1 MAKQEERQWS
11 GKTDGQTW
19 MLKSLIFMFKW
30 MNIRILYGVMACVI
44 PFYMLFSRKAYR
56 AAYSYF
62 LERHGCTP
70 FSSFINVYLN
80 QYTFGQVI
88 LDRFA
93 FYAGKRFDIK
103 IYGNEQFL
111 NLVEQEK
118 GFIMTSSH
126 VGSYELA
133 GYHLK
138 ATGKTINAIAFN
150 GETETVKKNREKMLG
165 KHNVNIIPVKE
176 DMSHLFAINTAL
188 SEGNIVSIPGDRLF
202 GSTKFTCCNFL
213 GKEAKFPLGPFATA
227 VQKEVPMLAIF
238 VMKESTRSYS
248 IIVKKIDLP
257 EGKSKRESMAIMTHE
272 FAELLEGII
281 NRYPLQWF
289 NFYDFWE

>member
-1 MAKQEERQWS
+1 MENTGKREWS

-44 PFYMLFSRKAYR
+44 PFYMIFSRKAYK

-62 LERHGCTP
+62 RERHGCTP
-70 FSSFINVYLN
+70 LKSFINVYLG
-80 QYTFGQVI
+80 QFTFGQVI

-103 IYGNEQFL
+103 IYGNEQYL
-111 NLVEQEK
+111 ELIEQEK

-138 ATGKTINAIAFN
+138 ATSKSINAIAFN
-150 GETETVKKNREKMLG
+150 GETETVKKNREKMFDH
-165 KHNVNIIPVKE
+165 HNINIIPVME
-176 DMSHLFAINTAL
+176 DMSHLFAINSAL

-202 GSTKFTCCNFL
+202 GSNKYTKCMFL

-227 VQKEVPMLAIF
+227 VQREVPMLAIF
-238 VMKESTRSYS
+238 VMKESIKRYS
-248 IIVKKIDLP
+248 IIVKRIDIP
-257 EGKSKRESMAIMTHE
+257 ACENRRECMAAMTRE
-272 FAELLEGII
+272 FAALLEGIV

-289 NFYDFWE
+289 NYYNFWE

>member
-1 MAKQEERQWS
+1 MADTGNRQWS

-62 LERHGCTP
+62 RERHGCTP
-70 FSSFINVYLN
+70 FRSFINVYLS

-93 FYAGKRFDIK
+93 FYAGKRFDIT
-103 IYGNEQFL
+103 IYGNEQYL
-111 NLVEQEK
+111 DLIEGKE

-138 ATGKTINAIAFN
+138 ATGKSITAIAYS

-165 KHNVNIIPVKE
+165 RHNINIIPVKE
-176 DMSHLFAINTAL
+176 DLSHLFAINSAL

-202 GSTKFTCCNFL
+202 GSTKYTSCMFL

-227 VQKEVPMLAIF
+227 VQREVPMLAIF
-238 VMKESTRSYS
+238 VMKESTRKYS
-248 IIVKKIDLP
+248 IIVKRIDIP
-257 EGKSKRESMAIMTHE
+257 DCSNRREQMKRMTEE
-272 FAELLEGII
+272 FAGLLEGIV